1 MADSE
6 KISGLPGNAFAALM
20 HPWTWRM
27 AWRDSRS
34 QRARLVI
41 FSLAIVAGVAAL
53 VSIHSLKESVQNG
66 IDTQAKSLLGSD
78 LMVSSRN
85 EISAADAAKLDDFA
99 TRSSRETSFSSML
112 FFPSANGARM
122 VQVRAIDGGF
132 PYYGKVKTEPADA
145 WSRFQSE
152 KGVLLEPALLDQFR
166 AKIGDRVKLGSAELP
181 ILGVVKEP
189 APQNSRFSGFSP
201 EVYLG
206 RSQVEA
212 TGLLGVASMSTHL
225 MHLELPTGTNGVELK
240 KKLENDFEEAP
251 WRIETPEDRQENL
264 GDALDNFQR
273 FLAIIAL
280 ASLVLGAIGVAGAV
294 HAHVAKRVPV
304 IAILRCLGCPGNVAF
319 GIFLIQAAVLG
330 SIGALLGAGVGIGLQ
345 VLVLKFFANDLPFE
359 ISAAPQWAVV
369 ARTTAA
375 GFAVCCGFALLP
387 LLKIRRISPAATLR
401 GGAMLAGRNWL
412 AATPVYLG
420 LVGLLVLLSIPGD
433 SNWKRALAM
442 VGGLGVAFLVLLLM
456 AKLLTWASRRIIR
469 PSWPYLLRQGVS
481 NLHRPHNQTVLFL
494 LSLGL
499 GTFLLVTILLTGNLL
514 KGKLSISQSADS
526 PNLYLIDV
534 QPDQE
539 PGVRAVVKNQ
549 GLPVLESAPMVTMR
563 IESIRGVAIRDLVAQ
578 KKVPRWLARREF
590 RSTYRTELSSTETLL
605 SGEWKTKRDNENGPA
620 PVSMEEDVAKDMG
633 VKVGDAITMD
643 VQGISIEAEVT
654 SIRKVDWSKFNLNFF
669 MVFTPDVLADAP
681 GFNVVTTK
689 APDAAASGNLQRQLV
704 KEFPNVTAIDLALV
718 LDTVRKIVDGIS
730 QVITVLAG
738 FTLLAAIPIL
748 IGTFLNGR
756 DLRVRESV
764 LLRTLGASAR
774 QVRIILLIEY
784 ASLGLLSAVTGLAL
798 AVAANALLA
807 IKVFKASPWPDFWI
821 LAAAFAATTGLSIL
835 GGVLLGRG
843 INKSSPLEI
852 LRGGV

>member
-1 MADSE
+1 MNSA
-6 KISGLPGNAFAALM
+6 LPRNPIAALL

-53 VSIHSLKESVQNG
+53 VSIHSLKESVQQG
-66 IDTQAKSLLGSD
+66 INTQAKSLLGSD
-78 LMVSSRN
+78 LMVSSR
-85 EISAADAAKLDDFA
+85 EPIRDEDAAKLNRYA
-99 TRSSRETSFSSML
+99 TRSSRETSLSSMM
-112 FFPSANGARM
+112 FFPSTNGARL
-122 VQVRAIDGGF
+122 VQVRAIDGAF
-132 PYYGKVKTEPADA
+132 PFYGKVKTEPAGA
-145 WSRFQSE
+145 WQKIQQE

-166 AKIGDRVKLGSAELP
+166 VKVGDTVKLGSAELP
-181 ILGVVKEP
+181 ILGVVTDP
-189 APQNSRFSGFSP
+189 APQSSRFSGFAP

-206 RSQVEA
+206 RNQLEA
-212 TGLLGVASMSTHL
+212 TGLMGVASMSTHL
-225 MHLELPTGTNGVELK
+225 MQLKLPAGTDAVALK
-240 KKLENDFEEAP
+240 KKLQEDFADAP
-251 WRIETPEDRQENL
+251 WRLETPEDRQQNL

-280 ASLVLGAIGVAGAV
+280 AALVLGAIGVAGAV
-294 HAHVAKRVPV
+294 HAHINKRVPV

-319 GIFLIQAAVLG
+319 GIYLIQAAVLG
-330 SIGALLGAGVGIGLQ
+330 LIGALLGAAVGIGLQ
-345 VLVLKFFANDLPFE
+345 VSVLTFFAGDLPFE
-359 ISAAPQWAVV
+359 IPIAPQWGVV
-369 ARTTAA
+369 LQTTAA
-375 GFAVCCGFALLP
+375 GFGVCCGFALIP

-412 AATPVYLG
+412 AATPVYL
-420 LVGLLVLLSIPGD
+420 LLAGLLVLLSIPGD

-442 VGGLGVAFLVLLLM
+442 VAGLAGAFLVLLLV
-456 AKLLTWASRRIIR
+456 AKCLTWLSRKLVR
-469 PSWPYLLRQGVS
+469 PSWPYLLRQGIS

-514 KGKLSISQSADS
+514 KGKLSVSQLAES

-539 PGVRAVVKNQ
+539 PGVREVVKNQ

-563 IESIRGVAIRDLVAQ
+563 IASIRGIPVQDLLKE

-590 RSTYRTELSSTETLL
+590 RSTFRTELNSTETLMD
-605 SGEWKTKRDNENGPA
+605 GEWKTQRDGADAPA
-620 PVSMEEDVAKDMG
+620 PVSLEEGIAKDLG
-633 VKVGDAITMD
+633 VKVGDSITMD
-643 VQGISIEAEVT
+643 VQGVPIETQVT
-654 SIRKVDWSKFNLNFF
+654 SIRQVDWSKFNLNFF

-681 GFNVVTTK
+681 GFHVVTTK
-689 APDAAASGNLQRQLV
+689 APDAAASGNLQRELV
-704 KEFPNVTAIDLALV
+704 RGFPNVTAIDLAVV
-718 LDTVRKIVDGIS
+718 LETIRKIVDGIS
-730 QVITVLAG
+730 QVISVLAG

-748 IGTFLNGR
+748 TGTFLNGR

-784 ASLGLLSAVTGLAL
+784 AALGFLSAVTGLAL
-798 AVAANALLA
+798 AVGANAVLA
-807 IKVFKASPWPDFWI
+807 TRVFKASPWPDFWI
-821 LAAAFAATTGLSIL
+821 LAAAFAVTTGLSIL
-835 GGVLLGRG
+835 GGILLGRG
-843 INKSSPLEI
+843 VNKTSPLEI
-852 LRGGV
+852 LRSGV